1 MIVTNAKFARG
12 AGHAL
17 GSIIDDAEYEAW
29 KAEHV
34 AKLDAEYDRVIS
46 QGNSNGGNM
55 RVAFRNC
62 HVGSRTIMRGETFY
76 VSRVTRS
83 LADYRLQSLKQGHTT
98 FATMSLAQL
107 DSFSTPVPKAE
118 A

>member
-12 AGHAL
+12 TGHAL